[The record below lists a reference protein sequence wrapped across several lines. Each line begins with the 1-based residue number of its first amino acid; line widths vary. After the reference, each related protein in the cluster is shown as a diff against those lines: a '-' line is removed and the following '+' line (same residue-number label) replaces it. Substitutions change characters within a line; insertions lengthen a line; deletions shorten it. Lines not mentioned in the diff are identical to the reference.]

1 MSASAASRRP
11 TITMAKMAD
20 SRVETILAGNMG
32 IYQATIRW
40 RRSTEETFTDGR
52 YSRAHEWLFD
62 GSASVRAS
70 ASPLTVPLPFS
81 DPSGVDPEEA
91 LVAAL
96 SSCHMLFFLS
106 FAAKE
111 GFVVASYLDC
121 AVGILDKTPEGK
133 EWMAKVT
140 LRPCVVFE
148 GERRPTA
155 GEVESL
161 YRRSHDACY
170 VANSVRSEIQVDG
183 KAEGIQ

>member
-1 MSASAASRRP
+1 MDVIVVRTNGSSMAAQACVRP
-11 TITMAKMAD
+11 HH
-20 SRVETILAGNMG
+20 R
-32 IYQATIRW
+32 
-40 RRSTEETFTDGR
+40 
-52 YSRAHEWLFD
+52 
-62 GSASVRAS
+62 
-70 ASPLTVPLPFS
+70 LTVPLQFS

-111 GFVVASYLDC
+111 GFVVASYDDC

-148 GERRPTA
+148 GERRRNAGKLKFCIVDLMTRATLPTLSGVKFRSMGKQKVSNKA
-155 GEVESL
+155 SL
-161 YRRSHDACY
+161 SS
-170 VANSVRSEIQVDG
+170 SVRYPLFQ
-183 KAEGIQ
+183 

>member
-1 MSASAASRRP
+1 
-11 TITMAKMAD
+11 
-20 SRVETILAGNMG
+20 
-32 IYQATIRW
+32 
-40 RRSTEETFTDGR
+40 
-52 YSRAHEWLFD
+52 
-62 GSASVRAS
+62 
-70 ASPLTVPLPFS
+70 
-81 DPSGVDPEEA
+81 
-91 LVAAL
+91 
-96 SSCHMLFFLS
+96 MLFFLS

-111 GFVVASYLDC
+111 GFVVASYDGC

-161 YRRSHDACY
+161 HRRSHDACY

-183 KAEGIQ
+183 KAEGIQSGQLEQFRSVPSFSMTGTP

>member
-1 MSASAASRRP
+1 MSASAASHRP

-111 GFVVASYLDC
+111 GFVV
-121 AVGILDKTPEGK
+121 KTPEGK

-161 YRRSHDACY
+161 HRRSHDACY

>member
-1 MSASAASRRP
+1 MSASAASHRP

-81 DPSGVDPEEA
+81 DPSGVLTTNPSF
-91 LVAAL
+91 AANDRKKSMWQL
-96 SSCHMLFFLS
+96 DN
-106 FAAKE
+106 AAKE
-111 GFVVASYLDC
+111 GFVV
-121 AVGILDKTPEGK
+121 KTPEGK

-140 LRPCVVFE
+140 L
-148 GERRPTA
+148 
-155 GEVESL
+155 
-161 YRRSHDACY
+161 
-170 VANSVRSEIQVDG
+170 
-183 KAEGIQ
+183 